1 MSGPFKI
8 GDRVRLTACHRQRG
22 YCAGDM
28 GTVIAVMPAVT
39 SDKKGLYQV
48 RVDGKDEAL
57 NPSFYADE
65 LEPE

>member
-1 MSGPFKI
+1 
-8 GDRVRLTACHRQRG
+8 
-22 YCAGDM
+22 M